1 MAMKTRIVIL
11 SFLLIYCSN
20 KVFAHLHFP
29 VSVPFT
35 IVGSYLL
42 VEVSV
47 NNSMPLNFVLDSG
60 VKNTIITELAPED
73 SLTLNYANSTLLKG
87 LGSGNE
93 LRALPSPGNTL
104 GLGKLELKNK
114 LIYVL
119 EEDLFSLSKHTGVKI
134 NGLLGSDIFQ
144 DYVVEINFNRQR
156 LYFYEFDKFDARH
169 YSSWL
174 HMSIEGQKMFVEVPV
189 VDSFGDSISTN
200 LLVDTGAELAAWFKS
215 YGGKKVGLPTKKV
228 RGFIGQGLNGEI
240 KGYFGR
246 VSYMKMGDYSIKNP
260 IVTFP
265 DSSSIAEVAAE
276 ADRDGT
282 LGSQV
287 LNRFNLAFDVKN
299 NRLYLRP
306 NANFKKRFVYNI
318 AGVELMQVSPA
329 IRIPEVIYVWEN
341 SPAQK
346 AGVKV
351 GDQVLEIDGRKTF
364 EMKISEV
371 KSLFEKSSRYKIRL
385 RLLRGDKYEEVMFG
399 MNGALD

>member
-1 MAMKTRIVIL
+1 MKTGIFVLSIL
-11 SFLLIYCSN
+11 FVLGLNRVS
-20 KVFAHLHFP
+20 AHQHFP

-35 IVGSYLL
+35 VVGSYLL
-42 VEVSV
+42 VEVSI

-73 SLTLNYANSTLLKG
+73 SIELNYANSTLLKG
-87 LGSGNE
+87 LGSGSE
-93 LRALPSPGNTL
+93 LRALPSPGNSL
-104 GLGKLELKNK
+104 GLGGLELKNK

-156 LYFYEFDKFDARH
+156 IYFYEFDKFDARR

-174 HMSIEGQKMFVEVPV
+174 HMTIEGQKMFVEVPV
-189 VDSFGDSISTN
+189 VDASGDSISTN

-215 YGGKKVGLPTKKV
+215 YGNKRVGLPSKRV

-240 KGYFGR
+240 KGHFGR
-246 VSYMKMGDYSIKNP
+246 VSKLQLGSYTINNP

-265 DSSSIAEVAAE
+265 DSASIAEIAAE
-276 ADRDGT
+276 TDRDGT

-306 NANFKKRFVYNI
+306 NSNFKKKFVYNI
-318 AGVELMQVSPA
+318 AGVELMQVSPV

-341 SPAQK
+341 SPAEK

-351 GDQVLEIDGRKTF
+351 GDQVLEIDGRKTY

-371 KSLFEKSSRYKIRL
+371 KGLFEKSSRYKIRL
-385 RLLRGDKYEEVMFG
+385 RLLRGEKYEEVVFG